1 MMMNY
6 LHSIFLCLIVSQSVL
21 LAQTDSIKKS
31 FKPYSLIDA
40 APVAINKNDFKP
52 RINFSIQSVDAITN
66 LPIDAKINYYTFGD
80 STVTAKKG
88 KAVSLAAQGNEKI
101 IIVSNASGYIWQ
113 TQIFKTPLTDTS
125 YILKFKKIVKGDEIT
140 LHNIGFNF
148 KNNKFESLFYADLL
162 DIQEFM
168 KLNSS
173 VKIEIYCCPKDKE
186 EIFFHLIKNSD
197 KKRFHFKN
205 CRNEEGTDFKNI
217 TIKIL

>member
-1 MMMNY
+1 MMMNNLY
-6 LHSIFLCLIVSQSVL
+6 SIFLCLTVPSFVL

-40 APVAINKNDFKP
+40 APVAINKDDFKP
-52 RINFSIQSVDAITN
+52 QINLSIQSVDAVIG
-66 LPIDAKINYYTFGD
+66 LPLDAKINYYTFGD
-80 STVTAKKG
+80 SIVTAKNG
-88 KAVSLAAQGNEKI
+88 KAISLAALDNEKI

-113 TQIFKTPLTDTS
+113 TQIFKTPLADSS
-125 YILKFKKIVKGDEIT
+125 YVLKFKRIRKGDEIT
-140 LHNIGFNF
+140 IHKIDFTL

-162 DIQEFM
+162 GIQEFL

-186 EIFFHLIKNSD
+186 EVFFHLIKNSD

-205 CRNEEGTDFKNI
+205 CRNEETTDLKKI

>member
-1 MMMNY
+1 MNY
-6 LHSIFLCLIVSQSVL
+6 LHSIFLCLIVSSSVL
-21 LAQTDSIKKS
+21 LAQTDSTKKS

-52 RINFSIQSVDAITN
+52 QINFSIQSVDAITN

-80 STVTAKKG
+80 STVTAKNG
-88 KAVSLAAQGNEKI
+88 KTIFLAAQGNEKI

-113 TQIFKTPLTDTS
+113 TQIFKTPLADTS
-125 YILKFKKIVKGDEIT
+125 YVLKFKKIIKGDEIT
-140 LHNIGFNF
+140 IHNIDFSF
-148 KNNKFESLFYADLL
+148 KNNKFESFFYSDLMG
-162 DIQEFM
+162 IQEFL

-186 EIFFHLIKNSD
+186 EVFFHLIKNSD

-205 CRNEEGTDFKNI
+205 CRNEERTDFKKI
-217 TIKIL
+217 TIKIIQT

>member
-6 LHSIFLCLIVSQSVL
+6 LHSIFLYLIVSSSVL

-31 FKPYSLIDA
+31 FKPYSLVDA

-52 RINFSIQSVDAITN
+52 QINLSIQSVDAITG

-80 STVTAKKG
+80 STVIAKNG
-88 KAVSLAAQGNEKI
+88 KTISFATLGNEKI

-113 TQIFKTPLTDTS
+113 TKIFKTPLADTS
-125 YILKFKKIVKGDEIT
+125 YVLKFKRIRKGDEIT
-140 LHNIGFNF
+140 LHNIDFNF

-162 DIQEFM
+162 GIQEFL

-186 EIFFHLIKNSD
+186 EVFFHLIKNSN

-205 CRNEEGTDFKNI
+205 CRNGESSDFKNI
-217 TIKIL
+217 TIKTI